1 MNYHENKELLQLRRG
16 GGEMER
22 KGGRAK
28 NDFADKSSTL
38 LNLCWHRKKTNIRK
52 VMLQFSTVALSF
64 SFSLLV
70 QNTYKYAALLEAASL
85 NIKRT
90 FQRLCTI

>member
-38 LNLCWHRKKTNIRK
+38 LNLCWHRKQTNIRK

-64 SFSLLV
+64 SFSFASS
-70 QNTYKYAALLEAASL
+70 KYL
-85 NIKRT
+85 
-90 FQRLCTI
+90 QVCCPP